1 MIEKRE
7 KIRSLNDETCL
18 KLKKQ
23 VYLNYKQFIEAARE
37 ISQLESEMFKINHIL
52 TEQKGI
58 MDNITKLFSEETFQ
72 EAEKRSQRAFD
83 ETQIKHKALTSL
95 VGRVEGCSEI
105 TQVEGRYLIHDGDV
119 TELDQNDFNSL
130 GKLRL
135 FLLNDSILVARQ
147 KDDVKR
153 GKRDA
158 KLKFEALHLLDDVAV
173 VNMRDIGPTK
183 NCFKILIF
191 PDQRMFQCASTK
203 EKRHWLE
210 QLEESK
216 KTYLALKAAQSTVAT
231 PDESTAKSNP
241 FGDESDNDVAAEPET
256 PPKLP
261 PAANLPEWVIE
272 APEEIDVLLAQREF
286 VEAQRLLLKAERALK
301 KGDIVQSDIN
311 RQLNEKRK
319 SLVDILS
326 TELCPAADRSLRAGA
341 RGQRLPAQLLIE
353 LGQERKAA
361 KLFLKSRTEAQRYS
375 QKSLRVEGNHAS
387 IVT

>member
-1 MIEKRE
+1 M
-7 KIRSLNDETCL
+7 
-18 KLKKQ
+18 KKQ

-72 EAEKRSQRAFD
+72 EAEKRSQRALD

-119 TELDQNDFNSL
+119 IELDQNDFNSI

-173 VNMRDIGPTK
+173 VNMRDIG
-183 NCFKILIF
+183 
-191 PDQRMFQCASTK
+191 
-203 EKRHWLE
+203 
-210 QLEESK
+210 
-216 KTYLALKAAQSTVAT
+216 
-231 PDESTAKSNP
+231 
-241 FGDESDNDVAAEPET
+241 
-256 PPKLP
+256 
-261 PAANLPEWVIE
+261 
-272 APEEIDVLLAQREF
+272 
-286 VEAQRLLLKAERALK
+286 
-301 KGDIVQSDIN
+301 
-311 RQLNEKRK
+311 RK
-319 SLVDILS
+319 SLN
-326 TELCPAADRSLRAGA
+326 
-341 RGQRLPAQLLIE
+341 LL
-353 LGQERKAA
+353 
-361 KLFLKSRTEAQRYS
+361 
-375 QKSLRVEGNHAS
+375 
-387 IVT
+387 